1 MCELGCLVRRS
12 LLFNTKM
19 VLCVLKQSHQEKP
32 IYLGKYGPTIFGL
45 LVHRKAIAGLQA
57 LTKAADITIHFQVNE
72 MPSEWHKSHVNAL
85 HFVLMRTIV
94 VAGVVHLCIQSSAIH
109 VSFSIPQNTIY

>member
-1 MCELGCLVRRS
+1 MACLLTLGL
-12 LLFNTKM
+12 
-19 VLCVLKQSHQEKP
+19 HQEKP

-72 MPSEWHKSHVNAL
+72 MPSEWHGMVTMA
-85 HFVLMRTIV
+85 
-94 VAGVVHLCIQSSAIH
+94 
-109 VSFSIPQNTIY
+109 

>member
-1 MCELGCLVRRS
+1 MYRS
-12 LLFNTKM
+12 MGIWIYSIQYTVYGYLAIM
-19 VLCVLKQSHQEKP
+19 HQEKP

-72 MPSEWHKSHVNAL
+72 MPSEWHGMVTMA
-85 HFVLMRTIV
+85 
-94 VAGVVHLCIQSSAIH
+94 
-109 VSFSIPQNTIY
+109 

>member
-1 MCELGCLVRRS
+1 MLVLFVLGSPLPQSDPS
-12 LLFNTKM
+12 LPPHATPPLPPPCGASQNTD
-19 VLCVLKQSHQEKP
+19 LSQHQEKP

-72 MPSEWHKSHVNAL
+72 MPSEWHGMVTMA
-85 HFVLMRTIV
+85 
-94 VAGVVHLCIQSSAIH
+94 
-109 VSFSIPQNTIY
+109 

>member
-1 MCELGCLVRRS
+1 MLEREGVRVLLKEVEKVGNGILGLLYGMLEVRGARI
-12 LLFNTKM
+12 
-19 VLCVLKQSHQEKP
+19 HQEKP

-72 MPSEWHKSHVNAL
+72 MPSEWHGMVTMA
-85 HFVLMRTIV
+85 
-94 VAGVVHLCIQSSAIH
+94 
-109 VSFSIPQNTIY
+109 